1 MGNLINPSS
10 SRQSS
15 LLAPLQESLTFLAKW
30 KKITVKS
37 FFNIYDTYFSPQTNL
52 TMMEFGK
59 ILKHSQIEI
68 YQDLVFKFFSNPQNK
83 TINFLELLAV
93 IVTYSMT
100 DVEEKVELVMLIY
113 DFDHSNK
120 LSKDEMKIMCKCFL
134 KGIKTAT
141 GNTKYSNISDE
152 NYLSEVF
159 KNADSNFDGQIIS
172 AE

>member
-1 MGNLINPSS
+1 MGNLINPCSS
-10 SRQSS
+10 QQSP
-15 LLAPLQESLTFLAKW
+15 LLAPIQESLTFLTNW
-30 KKITVKS
+30 KKVTVKS
-37 FFNIYDTYFSPQTNL
+37 FFNIYNTHFSPQINL

-59 ILKHSQIEI
+59 ILRHSQIEI
-68 YQDLVFKFFSNPQNK
+68 YQDLVFKFFLNPQSK
-83 TINFLELLAV
+83 TISFLELLAV

-120 LSKDEMKIMCKCFL
+120 LSKDEMRIMCKCFL
-134 KGIKTAT
+134 KGIKSAI
-141 GNTKYSNISDE
+141 GNTKYFNISDE
-152 NYLSEVF
+152 NYLSKVF